1 MRISHPEGRE
11 PRFRAV
17 WVAVEE
23 KTEGGAFARRGSSH
37 VVVLL
42 LWSTKYGRP
51 SGVWRSSH
59 PWGRGIASEPAVVGE
74 VEAGGTEVFAGV
86 VVVVVG
92 DGTGAGCGRAGRAFW
107 RRGWIQVVVRVV

>member
-11 PRFRAV
+11 PRLRAV

-23 KTEGGAFARRGSSH
+23 KAEGGAFAIRGSSH

-59 PWGRGIASEPAVVGE
+59 PWGRGRGMASEPGVVVAVVVGE
-74 VEAGGTEVFAGV
+74 EEMEVFAGEV
-86 VVVVVG
+86 EVG
-92 DGTGAGCGRAGRAFW
+92 DGAGGG
-107 RRGWIQVVVRVV
+107 